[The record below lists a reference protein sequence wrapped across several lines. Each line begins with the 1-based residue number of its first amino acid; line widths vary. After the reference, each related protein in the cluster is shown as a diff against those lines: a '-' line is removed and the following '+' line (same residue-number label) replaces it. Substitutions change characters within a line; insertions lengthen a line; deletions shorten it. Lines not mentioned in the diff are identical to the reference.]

1 MEVAIRYA
9 DFGSMEEVKF
19 LMDNYSDEKA
29 LQERLDLHNEV
40 SDNGTA
46 IRYKGQKKDIWN
58 LRDRIELMV
67 KYPDL
72 NRNEPPWREEWL
84 ENAVERAA
92 SLFAKS

>member
-1 MEVAIRYA
+1 MEIAIRYA
-9 DFGSMEEVKF
+9 DFGSMEEIKF

-29 LQERLDLHNEV
+29 LQERLDMHNQV

-58 LRDRIELMV
+58 LTDRIDFI
-67 KYPDL
+67 KNFDA
-72 NRNEPPWREEWL
+72 NFSDINKK
-84 ENAVERAA
+84 ADERFA

>member
-19 LMDNYSDEKA
+19 LMGNYSDEKA
-29 LQERLDLHNEV
+29 LQERLDLHNQV
-40 SDNGTA
+40 TDNGTA

-58 LRDRIELMV
+58 LTDRIDFI
-67 KYPDL
+67 KNFDA
-72 NRNEPPWREEWL
+72 NFSDINKK
-84 ENAVERAA
+84 ADERFA

>member
-29 LQERLDLHNEV
+29 LQERLDLHNQV
-40 SDNGTA
+40 TDNGTA

-58 LRDRIELMV
+58 LTDRIDFI
-67 KYPDL
+67 KNFDA
-72 NRNEPPWREEWL
+72 NFSDINKK
-84 ENAVERAA
+84 ADERFA